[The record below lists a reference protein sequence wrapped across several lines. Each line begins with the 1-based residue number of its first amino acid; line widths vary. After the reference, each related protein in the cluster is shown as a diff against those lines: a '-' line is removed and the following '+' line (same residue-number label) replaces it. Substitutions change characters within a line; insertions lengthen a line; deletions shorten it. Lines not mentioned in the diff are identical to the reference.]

1 MGIRASILSLALV
14 VVGCIFAGDAVT
26 DWSNGW
32 AWDVYQRGLAA
43 EKAGHVVEAFA
54 LYSQASAMDPKNK
67 TYWEKARAVEAR
79 AAKEGHVPT
88 PSLAAAALPA
98 MGPIAYSDVTAQ
110 DRMEARRP
118 LPPVE
123 LTAKS
128 GFTEFDLR
136 GDSRKLF
143 EEVASKLG
151 LQCFFDPDYQPVPN
165 VHFAMDSFDYR
176 ELLHGLEAATGSFIV
191 PLTAKR
197 ILVVR
202 DTQQKRTEFE
212 PHIAVEVHLPELLSQ
227 QDFNAAVTAVQQTF
241 AVEKIGFDSQNNTA
255 IFKGAISK
263 VLPARAMFE
272 DLMDPK
278 AQVMVEMKMVELSRN
293 DVITYGLNFP
303 TTFSLNFLT
312 NWMNNPVSLPSAIQ
326 GLLTFGAGKT
336 LMGLGIVNPSLVAQ
350 MSESSGKVLQDM
362 LLRSIDGQPATFHIG
377 DRYPILTAGYYGNTG
392 LGGTS
397 GSTINGGGTSGSGGA
412 TTGTLQLS
420 QSTVTW
426 AYTTD
431 GSLPSAASIAVTS
444 TGGTIN
450 YTATVESSSP
460 WLIVNG
466 GGNAAGTVPATLTIA
481 ATDVV
486 SSLGTG
492 TYVGLVEVA
501 GSDGSLAYITVNLT
515 VNNGA
520 QSLSLSPATISLA
533 STAGGLEAQQNVGV
547 TSTIGGTLAASVVG
561 PGLTLSGVPSEVTAN
576 TAAALTVLGNPVGL
590 SAQTYMGLLSVTVG
604 DTTQEIPV
612 SFQVTSSGTLLL
624 SQSTLPWT
632 YTSGGTLPS
641 SSTVTATTVGS
652 ATTFTATATSAGDW
666 LLVDDNLTVTGTLP
680 AVLTISPATTLTS
693 LTTGTYTGTIQVT
706 GSDGSIAYLNVT
718 LTVNGG
724 ATTGL
729 TVTPSPVALSAA
741 LGGSAVQQTMTVTS
755 NVDGTLAATVT
766 GSGLSVALPTDTTVT
781 ANTAITFT
789 LTGDPTN
796 LAAQTYVGALTVT
809 VGSLTETVQVNFS
822 VGAISSGSNGTS
834 IYSPIPSFNYE
845 DLGLSLKMT
854 PHIHGLD
861 SVTLDLESSFKLL
874 TGRVVSGI
882 PVISNRSLKTTA
894 RFQLGEWAAVIG
906 LLDTDEAHTITGL
919 AGISR
924 IPYLG
929 ALTSLRNRSR
939 TRDEVLILI
948 RPELLTPPPGYVRAP
963 HTFYVGSD
971 TRPLTPL

>member
-1 MGIRASILSLALV
+1 MGIRVSILALALAA
-14 VVGCIFAGDAVT
+14 GCIFAGDAVS

-32 AWDVYQRGLAA
+32 AWDVYQKGLAA
-43 EKAGHVVEAFA
+43 EKAGHIVEAFA
-54 LYSQASAMDPKNK
+54 LYSQASAMEPKNK

-79 AAKEGHVPT
+79 AAKEGHVPA
-88 PSLAAAALPA
+88 PSLGAAEMPA
-98 MGPIAYSDVTAQ
+98 MGPVAYSELTAQ

-118 LPPVE
+118 LPPTE

-128 GFTEFDLR
+128 GFMEFDLR

-143 EEVASKLG
+143 EEVAHKME
-151 LQCFFDPDYQPVPN
+151 LQCVFDPDYQPVAN
-165 VHFAMDSFDYR
+165 VRFVMSGFDYR
-176 ELLHGLEAATGSFIV
+176 ELLHALEAATGSFIV
-191 PLTAKR
+191 PLTPKR
-197 ILVVR
+197 MLVVR
-202 DTQQKRTEFE
+202 DTPQKRTEFE
-212 PHIAVEVHLPELLSQ
+212 PHIAVEVHLPEMLSQ

-241 AVEKIGFDSQNNTA
+241 AVEKIGFDSQNNMA
-255 IFKGAISK
+255 VFKGAISK

-278 AQVMVEMKMVELSRN
+278 AQVMVEMKMIELSRN

-312 NWMNNPVSLPSAIQ
+312 NWMNNVVSIPTSVQ

-336 LMGLGIVNPSLVAQ
+336 LMGLGIMNASLVAQ
-350 MSESSGKVLQDM
+350 MSESSGKVLLDTQ
-362 LLRSIDGQPATFHIG
+362 LRSIDGAPATFHVG

-392 LGGTS
+392 YNGTS
-397 GSTINGGGTSGSGGA
+397 GGIINGGGSGSGGTA
-412 TTGTLQLS
+412 TGTLRLS

-431 GSLPSAASIAVTS
+431 GSLPAAASVAVTS
-444 TGGTIN
+444 TSGTIN
-450 YTATVESSSP
+450 YTATVETSSP

-466 GGNAAGTVPATLTIA
+466 GGTDSGSVPGTLAIA
-481 ATDVV
+481 PTDVV

-492 TYVGLVEVA
+492 TYVGLVQVA

-520 QSLSLSPATISLA
+520 QSLSLSPASISLA
-533 STAGGLEAQQNVGV
+533 SNSGGLESQQNVAV
-547 TSTIGGTLAASVVG
+547 TSTTGGTLSASVVG
-561 PGLTLSGVPSEVTAN
+561 PGLTLSGVPSNAAPN
-576 TAAALTVLGNPVGL
+576 TATALTVLGNPVGL

-612 SFQVTSSGTLLL
+612 TFQVTSSGTLLL

-632 YTSGGTLPS
+632 YTTSGTPPL
-641 SSTVTATTVGS
+641 SSTVTVTTVGS

-666 LLVDDNLTVTGTLP
+666 LLVDNNLSVSGTLP
-680 AVLTISPATTLTS
+680 AVLTVSPANSLAS

-706 GSDGSIAYLNVT
+706 GSDGSTAYFNVT

-741 LGGSAVQQTMTVTS
+741 LGGTAVQQTITVTS

-766 GSGLSVALPTDTTVT
+766 GSGLSVTLPTDTTVT

-796 LAAQTYVGALTVT
+796 LTSQTYVGAVTVT
-809 VGSLTETVQVNFS
+809 VGSLSQTIQVNFS

-834 IYSPIPSFNYE
+834 VYSPIPSFNYE

-854 PHIHGLD
+854 PHIHGID

-874 TGRVVSGI
+874 TGRAVSGI

-894 RFQLGEWAAVIG
+894 RFQLGEWAALIG
-906 LLDTDEAHTITGL
+906 LLDTNEAHSITGL
-919 AGISR
+919 AGFSR
-924 IPYLG
+924 IPYVG
-929 ALTSLRNRSR
+929 ALTSLRNRDR

-948 RPELLTPPPGYVRAP
+948 RPELVTAPPGHIRAP
-963 HTFYVGSD
+963 RTFYVGSD